1 MTNLGTLAGLGLVLA
16 AAACSSDKTTT
27 TPGGTGGSAPG
38 TGGSNTNATA
48 GTAPTTAGN
57 SGIPGTGGS
66 NPGTGGSG
74 NATAGSGPS
83 TGGSNPGTGG
93 TPPVST
99 GGSGP
104 GTGGSGPGTGG
115 SGPVV
120 PELAPLVTSASGA
133 YWKTGTLADSTAT
146 ATVTVNDSSAAQKWE
161 GMGAA
166 FNELGWKYL
175 STADMQNKAIGLL
188 FSASD
193 GANFA
198 WGRIPIGASDYAE
211 IRYTPEDIQG
221 ADPAP
226 DGTESNRPAA
236 DTSLAKF
243 SLDRDKTKLIPYIK
257 AAQAVKKD
265 LRFWASP
272 WTPPIWMKTGYKK
285 NSGASPTPSPNV
297 PTKPSY
303 YDGGNMKSDTTILAA
318 YAQYFVKFV
327 QGYKDQGI
335 NIEIVSPQNEPGYDQ
350 NYPSC
355 LWDKTTYT
363 TFIGKHLGPAMQ
375 PLGIK
380 IMLGTLSNES
390 AGKDADNA
398 AAALADAT
406 AKSFLSVIGAQWG
419 MLDTSK
425 LSPLGNSLPIW
436 ASEHKCGNYP
446 WESTYNK
453 TQAPNDQAYGVESWG
468 YIRDAI
474 KNVKVTSYSAW
485 NMVLDKTGLGND
497 TSRDWRQDA
506 LLVADGGQVT
516 ATPAYYVFRHISQY
530 AQPGATVVG
539 TTGGDAV
546 AFKNPDGSL
555 VAVMFNSGAANS
567 SYVIAIGGKKYS
579 FAMPANGWATVKVKP

>member
-1 MTNLGTLAGLGLVLA
+1 MTNLGMLAGLGLVLA
-16 AAACSSDKTTT
+16 AAACSSDKTNE
-27 TPGGTGGSAPG
+27 TPGGSAGSGPGAGGHPSGAAGTPAATTGG
-38 TGGSNTNATA
+38 
-48 GTAPTTAGN
+48 N
-57 SGIPGTGGS
+57 SSTP
-66 NPGTGGSG
+66 TGGSG
-74 NATAGSGPS
+74 PNTGGSGPIGSGGSDAS

-93 TPPVST
+93 TSPV
-99 GGSGP
+99 
-104 GTGGSGPGTGG
+104 GTGGSGPATGGTGSGG
-115 SGPVV
+115 SGTVIPD
-120 PELAPLVTSASGA
+120 LAPLVTSASGA

-146 ATVTVNDSSAAQKWE
+146 ATVTVNDTAPAQKWE

-175 STADMQNKAIGLL
+175 TTAEMQTKAIGLL

-198 WGRIPIGASDYAE
+198 WGRIPMGASDYAE

-236 DTSLAKF
+236 DTSLSKF
-243 SLDRDKTKLIPYIK
+243 SLERDKTKLIPYIK
-257 AAQAVKKD
+257 AAQGVKKD

-272 WTPPIWMKTGYKK
+272 WTPPVWMKTGYKK
-285 NSGASPTPSPNV
+285 NNGSDTSKNAV
-297 PTKPSY
+297 KPSY

-327 QGYKDQGI
+327 QGYKDEGI

-355 LWDKTTYT
+355 LWDKATYT

-380 IMLGTLSNES
+380 LMLGTLSNES

-419 MLDTSK
+419 ISTPASCRRWAVRFRSGPPSTSAATTPGK
-425 LSPLGNSLPIW
+425 
-436 ASEHKCGNYP
+436 
-446 WESTYNK
+446 
-453 TQAPNDQAYGVESWG
+453 APTTAPRPPTTKPTAWRAG
-468 YIRDAI
+468 
-474 KNVKVTSYSAW
+474 VTSATRSR
-485 NMVLDKTGLGND
+485 
-497 TSRDWRQDA
+497 TSRSR
-506 LLVADGGQVT
+506 LT
-516 ATPAYYVFRHISQY
+516 APGTWSSTRPAW
-530 AQPGATVVG
+530 ATTRAV
-539 TTGGDAV
+539 TGGR
-546 AFKNPDGSL
+546 
-555 VAVMFNSGAANS
+555 
-567 SYVIAIGGKKYS
+567 
-579 FAMPANGWATVKVKP
+579 TR

>member
-1 MTNLGTLAGLGLVLA
+1 
-16 AAACSSDKTTT
+16 
-27 TPGGTGGSAPG
+27 
-38 TGGSNTNATA
+38 A